1 MGRTFGKHGINKKCK
16 HNFGK
21 KTLKKF
27 DHLGHGRPVYTGEAY
42 VKKVQDAMHCRFLA
56 MMYHQK
62 KGYFGLKHYEN
73 RKENI
78 IFHIP
83 IYIQQD
89 AMLHSLFYLET
100 GNCSTCFG
108 RYLHPS
114 SGAHTTVSTAS
125 GICHTVTATCR

>member
-27 DHLGHGRPVYTGEAY
+27 DHLGHGRPMYTGEVY
-42 VKKVQDAMHCRFLA
+42 VKRVHDAMHCRFLA
-56 MMYHQK
+56 MIYHQK
-62 KGYFGLKHYEN
+62 KGHFGLKHFEN
-73 RKENI
+73 WKENI
-78 IFHIP
+78 IFHIS

-89 AMLHSLFYLET
+89 AMLHSLFIS
-100 GNCSTCFG
+100 GNYSIRFG
-108 RYLHPS
+108 WYLHPS

-125 GICHTVTATCR
+125 GICHTVTATCC